1 MENIISYANL
11 YHTLE
16 ELYKQLKTD
25 NYSSHYLETI
35 KTTQKALLALEL
47 LNLSRLPKSN

>member
-1 MENIISYANL
+1 MKKVISYANL
-11 YHTLE
+11 YNTLE
-16 ELYKQLKTD
+16 ELYKQMKTD

-47 LNLSRLPKSN
+47 LNLSRLSKSS